1 VRPIPDTVVLMTNSR
16 EENLVTAEGTS
27 RFVQTKEWN
36 LHYNEVGADSGGQAV
51 IMLHGSG
58 PGATGWSNF
67 KSNLPAL
74 GEHFHTF
81 AIDMPGWGR
90 SDPAPVGRRDHVAAV
105 IQFMDALGI
114 EKAAFIGNSMGG
126 ITTLSVAVEHPE
138 RVSHIITMGPG
149 SGLQPRLFS
158 PGDGLSEGMKVL
170 VEAYRNPTAETMK
183 RLVEVM
189 TYDSA
194 RFGTDELAQERA
206 DATLA
211 NPEHVRNYLDAF
223 AKGRMIEKW
232 FRLEDL
238 TKLEQPALLVHGR
251 DDRVVHY
258 EHSLVLLSHIPN
270 SRLVLFNR
278 CGHWAQ
284 LEHAEE
290 FNRLVTDFIKSN

>member
-1 VRPIPDTVVLMTNSR
+1 MTTS
-16 EENLVTAEGTS
+16 LSFQPLTAESTS
-27 RFVQTKEWN
+27 RFVQTREWN
-36 LHYNEVGADSGGQAV
+36 LHYNETGADSGGLPV

-74 GEHFHTF
+74 GEHFHTY

-90 SDPAPVGRRDHVAAV
+90 SDTAAYDRRDHADAT

-114 EKAAFIGNSMGG
+114 EKAAVVGNSMGG
-126 ITTLSVAVEHPE
+126 ITTLRLATEHPE
-138 RVSHIITMGPG
+138 RVSHVITMGPG
-149 SGLQPRLFS
+149 SGMQPKLFS
-158 PGDGLSEGMKVL
+158 PGGGLSEGMKVL
-170 VEAYRNPTAETMK
+170 VEGYRNPTRETMK
-183 RLVEVM
+183 NLVEVM

-211 NPEHVRNYLDAF
+211 NPDHVRNYLEGF
-223 AKGRMIEKW
+223 AAGQVIPTW

-238 TKLEQPALLVHGR
+238 PKVEIPTLLIHGR

-258 EHSLVLLSHIPN
+258 ENSLILLAHIPN
-270 SRLVLFNR
+270 SRLVLLNR

-284 LEHAEE
+284 VEHADE
-290 FNRLVTDFIKSN
+290 FNRLVIDFINNN

>member
-1 VRPIPDTVVLMTNSR
+1 MTNPQ
-16 EENLVTAEGTS
+16 NPITAESTS
-27 RFVQTKEWN
+27 RFVRTKEWN
-36 LHYNEVGADSGGQAV
+36 LHYNEVGADSGGPAV

-67 KSNLPAL
+67 KSNLPVL
-74 GEHFHTF
+74 GERFHVF
-81 AIDMPGWGR
+81 AVDMPGWGG
-90 SDPAPVGRRDHVAAV
+90 SDPAPLGRRDHVDAA

-126 ITTLSVAVEHPE
+126 ITTLSVAIEHPD
-138 RVSHIITMGPG
+138 RVSHVITMGPG
-149 SGLQPRLFS
+149 SGPQPRLFS
-158 PGDGLSEGMKVL
+158 PGGGLSEGMKVL
-170 VEAYRNPTAETMK
+170 VEAYRNPSAETMK

-206 DATLA
+206 DAALA
-211 NPEHVRNYLDAF
+211 NPEHIRNYLESF
-223 AKGRMIEKW
+223 AAGRIIERW

-238 TKLEQPALLVHGR
+238 TRIRQPTLLIHGR

-258 EHSLVLLSHIPN
+258 EHSLVLLAHIPN
-270 SRLVLFNR
+270 SRLVLLNR

-290 FNRLVTDFIKSN
+290 FNRLVTEFITNN